1 MRHVSKTQSDDDD
14 DDDECARPEN
24 VYFFTSRPKKP
35 DDDDDDDDD
44 AKEVLRDS
52 AKKSRAFCERELFH
66 SKERKRAFFFVSLCV
81 TMMVF
86 PCVVKVCRE

>member
-1 MRHVSKTQSDDDD
+1 MMRHVSKTQSDDDD
-14 DDDECARPEN
+14 DDDECALN

-66 SKERKRAFFFVSLCV
+66 SKERKSSLCDDL
-81 TMMVF
+81 VF
-86 PCVVKVCRE
+86 PVLCVSRVRGEFF

>member
-1 MRHVSKTQSDDDD
+1 MNALD
-14 DDDECARPEN
+14 EN

-35 DDDDDDDDD
+35 DDDDDDD
-44 AKEVLRDS
+44 AEEVLRDS

-66 SKERKRAFFFVSLCV
+66 SKERKRAFFVSFCV

-86 PCVVKVCRE
+86 PCVVVCRE